1 MNATVDPDLV
11 KAVHQDFVALKND
24 VDKLA
29 FEKEEER
36 QQLQTALL
44 CIITAVEK
52 LDRRVSKIEEDQQLM
67 EDDQRSLTA
76 QVFRLGETLDTRLS
90 LVEQEQVI
98 IKENQNILCER
109 FDTTQDQISKLQS
122 DQEDME
128 RHITYLGDQNSRKT
142 QISNGNASFSFYLSL
157 SENAHSLNVSK
168 FITRTNL
175 PS

>member
-11 KAVHQDFVALKND
+11 KAVQQDFVALKND
-24 VDKLA
+24 FDKLA

-44 CIITAVEK
+44 CITAVEK

-76 QVFRLGETLDTRLS
+76 QVFQLGETLDTRLS

-157 SENAHSLNVSK
+157 STHSLNVSK
-168 FITRTNL
+168 FITRANL

>member
-11 KAVHQDFVALKND
+11 KAVQQDFVALKND
-24 VDKLA
+24 FDKLA

-44 CIITAVEK
+44 CITAVEK

-76 QVFRLGETLDTRLS
+76 QVFQLGETLDTRLS

-128 RHITYLGDQNSRKT
+128 RHITYLEDQNSRKT

-157 SENAHSLNVSK
+157 STHSLNVSK
-168 FITRTNL
+168 FITRANL

>member
-11 KAVHQDFVALKND
+11 KAVQQDFVALKND

-52 LDRRVSKIEEDQQLM
+52 LDRWVSKIEEDQQLM

-76 QVFRLGETLDTRLS
+76 QVFQLGETLDTRLS
-90 LVEQEQVI
+90 LVEQE
-98 IKENQNILCER
+98 
-109 FDTTQDQISKLQS
+109 
-122 DQEDME
+122 
-128 RHITYLGDQNSRKT
+128 
-142 QISNGNASFSFYLSL
+142 
-157 SENAHSLNVSK
+157 
-168 FITRTNL
+168 
-175 PS
+175 